1 MAVVKMLANKCDDGN
16 DAIGGGSLYVIRIG
30 RDLHVMI
37 VWDPLD
43 SLCFFIESTE
53 NSHFSKKM
61 CMIDVRPCVS
71 LSSS

>member
-43 SLCFFIESTE
+43 SLCSLIMSTE
-53 NSHFSKKM
+53 IHIFLKKNVHD
-61 CMIDVRPCVS
+61 DVRTCVS

>member
-1 MAVVKMLANKCDDGN
+1 MKMLANKCDDVTN
-16 DAIGGGSLYVIRIG
+16 AIGMGSLYVIQIG
-30 RDLHVMI
+30 RSLHVMI